1 MNFRYQNLVDL
12 SAALGLFVVIGTFLF
27 LFESRWPK
35 RKYLFSLIL
44 FMILWCGGN
53 LAILLKFGIVTLGKY
68 IIFTATLPSL
78 LYFFIAAKN
87 RDGRFFFTFCLVDTV
102 MLWLMAVSALIDY
115 ALGAEGLVI
124 FVLRMAGYPAM
135 LFISW
140 RFARKPYLSLL
151 GTAHRGW
158 WLFSA
163 MTGFFYIILVYISC
177 IPTNLRLRPEDM
189 PLAVMI
195 LILLPLTYMTI
206 FIVLYQQNE
215 LFYVQER
222 QHMFEAQASMM
233 ERRISEL
240 RDADNRFRIERHNLR
255 HHVLLIASMLQK
267 NDVKAA
273 LDYIGAS
280 RRALET
286 TVVER
291 YCANPALDAIVSSY
305 FRQAEEQGIQ
315 IEAQI
320 ELPSEL
326 PVPPAE
332 LSIVWANALENA
344 IRAVAGLAEERRR
357 IIFKCKA
364 RPRFMMEISN
374 PCEGGIPFDRKGF
387 PVTDKPGHGIGVKSI
402 AAFAEKYN
410 ALCLFRAEDG
420 WFRLQ
425 IVM

>member
-1 MNFRYQNLVDL
+1 LNFLYQNLVDL
-12 SAALGLFVVIGTFLF
+12 SDAIALFVVIGTFLF
-27 LFESRWPK
+27 LFEPRWPR
-35 RKYLFSLIL
+35 RKFLVSLIL
-44 FMILWCGGN
+44 FMILWFGGN
-53 LAILLKFGIVTLGKY
+53 LAILFIFGIVTLGRY
-68 IIFTATLPSL
+68 ILFTATLPSL

-102 MLWLMAVSALIDY
+102 MIWLLGVTALIDY
-115 ALGAEGLVI
+115 ALGSEGLVI
-124 FVLRMAGYPAM
+124 FILRMAAYPVM

-140 RFARKPYLSLL
+140 RFARRPYLSLL
-151 GTAHRGW
+151 GTVHRGW

-163 MTGFFYIILVYISC
+163 MTGFFYIMLVYISC
-177 IPTNLRLRPEDM
+177 FPTNLRLRPEDM
-189 PLAVMI
+189 PVAVMT

-206 FIVLYQQNE
+206 FIVLYQQSE

-222 QHMFEAQASMM
+222 QHMFEAQSSMM

-255 HHVLLIASMLQK
+255 HHIVLIAAMLQK
-267 NDVKAA
+267 NDVKSA

-280 RRALET
+280 QEALDT

-291 YCANPALDAIVSSY
+291 YCANPALDAIISSY
-305 FRQAEEQGIQ
+305 FRQAKEQGIQ

-326 PVPPAE
+326 PVSPAE

-344 IRAVAGLAEERRR
+344 LRAVAGLADEQRR

-374 PCEGGIPFDRKGF
+374 PYVGEIPFDRKGF
-387 PVTDKPGHGIGVKSI
+387 PVTDEPGHGIGVKSI
-402 AAFAEKYN
+402 AAFAEKYH
-410 ALCLFRAEDG
+410 AICLFRAEDG

-425 IVM
+425 IAM